1 MRKKMLQKFIIIVL
15 IIVGAL
21 VVYKIC
27 NHKDNDNVE
36 QDNNNIVEEVE
47 DTIEEIVSVEENK
60 EEIKEEEKKITNIL
74 LLGIDKQENVSD
86 TIMIMSINEKNN
98 TLKLVSIMRDIY
110 VYQGE
115 NMANKINY
123 AYHYGGVQGSID
135 TVNSIFNLDIERYV
149 KVDFEELINIIDY
162 LDGIYVNI
170 NEAER
175 NYINER
181 CKKSY
186 IKKTGNVKLDG
197 AQALIYSRIR
207 NIDSDFKRTH
217 RQRVVMHGI
226 FNKMNNIGFV
236 RYQKVIYELCK
247 LSETNLSIEEILRLG
262 TVIYNHDDNKLSEF
276 RIPID
281 GTTSDNNS
289 GVYHLNWNQEENK
302 KALYNFLYN

>member
-149 KVDFEELINIIDY
+149 KVDF
-162 LDGIYVNI
+162 
-170 NEAER
+170 
-175 NYINER
+175 
-181 CKKSY
+181 
-186 IKKTGNVKLDG
+186 
-197 AQALIYSRIR
+197 
-207 NIDSDFKRTH
+207 
-217 RQRVVMHGI
+217 
-226 FNKMNNIGFV
+226 
-236 RYQKVIYELCK
+236 
-247 LSETNLSIEEILRLG
+247 
-262 TVIYNHDDNKLSEF
+262 
-276 RIPID
+276 
-281 GTTSDNNS
+281 
-289 GVYHLNWNQEENK
+289 
-302 KALYNFLYN
+302 